1 MSRDDNGF
9 VRQNKPPNR
18 RHARTTTGLQGFKF
32 DKLTL
37 GLLAAFGV
45 IAIITAVVAFN
56 IIRNLVSGWDMTDL
70 PGEPVDTSS
79 GGEQIVATIDPNAIL
94 QEPGRPT
101 AEPWDGAS
109 RVNILI
115 LGLDY
120 RDYQEEEGPS
130 RTDSMMVLT
139 LDPVSKTA
147 GLLSIPRDM
156 WVNIPGFDYGKINT
170 AYFLGESYNVP
181 GGGPGLAMETV
192 ESFLGVP
199 IHFYAQID
207 FGAFVKFIDLIN
219 GVKVTPTVD
228 TTLERIGSHYEL
240 VLKAGESTVL
250 DGAWALAYARNR
262 YDGDDGDVS
271 RAARQQELILSV
283 RDRIV
288 NDLGIVR
295 FVGLAPKIY
304 SEISSGIQTNMNF
317 DQALKL
323 GLFAVQQVQGDR
335 IKNAVIGMDAV
346 EMSFSADGQSILIP
360 IPDQVRL
367 IRDSIFT
374 QDTGPV
380 ATQVLNGTD
389 IDFAKQEAA
398 NIQVLNGSS
407 VEGLAGRTSE
417 YLRNQGLNVA
427 NEANADQAYASSS
440 IIVYTGKPYT
450 LAYLSGFLG
459 IPTSRIFNR
468 FDPNSQV
475 DIAVIIGDDWAQ
487 NNKLP

>member
-1 MSRDDNGF
+1 
-9 VRQNKPPNR
+9 
-18 RHARTTTGLQGFKF
+18 
-32 DKLTL
+32 
-37 GLLAAFGV
+37 
-45 IAIITAVVAFN
+45 
-56 IIRNLVSGWDMTDL
+56 
-70 PGEPVDTSS
+70 
-79 GGEQIVATIDPNAIL
+79 
-94 QEPGRPT
+94 
-101 AEPWDGAS
+101 
-109 RVNILI
+109 
-115 LGLDY
+115 
-120 RDYQEEEGPS
+120 
-130 RTDSMMVLT
+130 
-139 LDPVSKTA
+139 
-147 GLLSIPRDM
+147 
-156 WVNIPGFDYGKINT
+156 
-170 AYFLGESYNVP
+170 
-181 GGGPGLAMETV
+181 
-192 ESFLGVP
+192 VP

-380 ATQVLNGTD
+380 ATQVLSGTD